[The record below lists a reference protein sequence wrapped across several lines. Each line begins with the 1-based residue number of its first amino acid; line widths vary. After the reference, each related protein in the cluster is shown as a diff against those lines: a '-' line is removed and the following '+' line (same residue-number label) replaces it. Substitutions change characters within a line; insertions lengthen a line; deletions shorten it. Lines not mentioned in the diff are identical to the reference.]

1 MERVE
6 SLHPLSRECL
16 KGEGCLL
23 LSLHVGPSYVMHG
36 GLMVIKVLCIG
47 IFSVLRCRTWKLD
60 G

>member
-1 MERVE
+1 ME
-6 SLHPLSRECL
+6 SLHPLNRKHL
-16 KGEGCLL
+16 KRGEECLL

-36 GLMVIKVLCIG
+36 GLMVTKMLCIG